1 MMQKNAFYQAV
12 VGGIRFDGVL
22 SADGPY
28 IEAHSV
34 VMNRPAG
41 GVALVVSGLRRFL
54 PSEFGRGPGP
64 WGWYIVKY
72 RSEARVLLDGFTAEH
87 VQRMRAEFGLL
98 TTDEQDSHGGAAQAF
113 YESHAWDSLVLWVG
127 KHPRMAQRMSRFDA
141 YLPGWHD
148 RARAA
153 LMAGWNSRSSG
164 DAIGN

>member
-22 SADGPY
+22 SADGPT

-34 VMNRPAG
+34 VMDRYAG

-72 RSEARVLLDGFTAEH
+72 RSEARVLQGY
-87 VQRMRAEFGLL
+87 R
-98 TTDEQDSHGGAAQAF
+98 
-113 YESHAWDSLVLWVG
+113 
-127 KHPRMAQRMSRFDA
+127 
-141 YLPGWHD
+141 
-148 RARAA
+148 
-153 LMAGWNSRSSG
+153 
-164 DAIGN
+164 I